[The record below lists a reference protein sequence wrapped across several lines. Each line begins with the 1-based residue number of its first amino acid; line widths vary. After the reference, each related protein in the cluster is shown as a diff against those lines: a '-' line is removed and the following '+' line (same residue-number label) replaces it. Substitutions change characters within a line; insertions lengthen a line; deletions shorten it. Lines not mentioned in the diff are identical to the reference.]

1 MQNSKVAQHHRV
13 LCENTMIVIYIQ
25 AALFHV
31 MKVNGDHGCRDKTF
45 S

>member
-1 MQNSKVAQHHRV
+1 
-13 LCENTMIVIYIQ
+13 MIVIYIQ

-45 S
+45 SE